1 MEKVNLDEAS
11 LAYHEKP
18 VHGKIAL
25 KLTKKCETQEAL
37 SLAYSP
43 GVAKPCT
50 MIHENPQDVWK
61 YTARGNLIAVVSDGT
76 AVLGLGNIGPEAA
89 MPVMEG
95 KGVLF
100 KRFADVDVFPICI
113 QDVFTEDGKS
123 DPKKIIETV
132 KRLEPTFGG
141 INLEDIA
148 APACFEIE
156 QTLKKALSIPVFHD
170 DQHGTAIISLAG
182 LINALKIVGKKI
194 EDCKFVVNGAGAAG
208 IACAEYYIKAGA
220 KRENF
225 VLCDSKGVLDKTR
238 ENLNPEKQHFAD
250 AACTSA
256 KTLKEAM
263 VNADIFIGVSV
274 AGCVSKDMIRSMAKD
289 SIIFPMANPIP
300 EIYPDEALE
309 AGAAVVGTGR
319 SDFANQVNNVLGFP
333 GIFRGA
339 LDTRATDINVEM
351 YLGASKALAD
361 IASEKL
367 PEDIYKV
374 LSEAYPEDAA
384 KGMFDG
390 EKPLNNSYVIPKPF
404 DPRVVPRVA
413 RNVAEAAMKT
423 GVAQIQI
430 KDLDA
435 YEKQVSE
442 RIKNLLKTL

>member
-1 MEKVNLDEAS
+1 MGKVNYDEAS
-11 LAYHEKP
+11 LTYHNEP
-18 VHGKIAL
+18 IPGKIAL
-25 KLTKKCETQEAL
+25 KLTKKCETQEGL
-37 SLAYSP
+37 SLAYTP
-43 GVAKPCT
+43 GVAKPCM
-50 MIHENPQDVWK
+50 MIHENPEDVWK
-61 YTARGNLIAVVSDGT
+61 YTAKGNLVAVVSDGT

-100 KRFADVDVFPICI
+100 KRFADVDVFPLCI
-113 QDVFTEDGKS
+113 QDVFLEDGKS

-132 KRLEPTFGG
+132 KRLAPTFGG

-156 QTLKKALSIPVFHD
+156 TTLKKALSIPVFHD

-182 LINALKIVGKKI
+182 IINALKIVGKKI
-194 EDCKFVVNGAGAAG
+194 EECKFVMNGAGAAG

-225 VLCDSKGVLDKTR
+225 VLCDSKGVLNKSR
-238 ENLNPEKQHFAD
+238 VNLNFEKQRFAD
-250 AACTSA
+250 ATVSQAT
-256 KTLKEAM
+256 TLKEAM
-263 VNADIFIGVSV
+263 VDADIFVGVSV
-274 AGCVSKDMIRSMAKD
+274 AGCVTKDMVRSMGKAPV
-289 SIIFPMANPIP
+289 IFPMANPTP
-300 EIYPDEALE
+300 EIFPDEALE

-319 SDFANQVNNVLGFP
+319 SDFHNQVNNVLGFP

-367 PEDIYKV
+367 PKDVYEM
-374 LSEAYPEDAA
+374 LSIAYPEDAA
-384 KGMFDG
+384 SGLFDG
-390 EKPLNNSYVIPKPF
+390 ENPLNSSYVIPKPF

-413 RNVAEAAMKT
+413 RNVAEAAMNT

-430 KDLDA
+430 PDLDA
-435 YEKQVSE
+435 YEKQVKE
-442 RIKNLLKTL
+442 RVKNLLKTL

>member
-1 MEKVNLDEAS
+1 MGKRNFGEAS
-11 LAYHEKP
+11 LTYHNEP
-18 VHGKIAL
+18 VPGKIAL
-25 KLTKKCETQEAL
+25 KLTKKCESQEDL
-37 SLAYSP
+37 SLAYTP
-43 GVAKPCT
+43 GVATPCT
-50 MIHENPQDVWK
+50 TIHENPEDVWK
-61 YTARGNLIAVVSDGT
+61 YTARGNLVAVVSDGT

-100 KRFADVDVFPICI
+100 KRFADVDVFPICLK
-113 QDVFTEDGKS
+113 DVFMEDGKS

-132 KRLEPTFGG
+132 KRLEPSFGG

-182 LINALKIVGKKI
+182 VINALKIVRKKI

-238 ENLNPEKQHFAD
+238 ENLNPEKQRFAD
-250 AACTSA
+250 AACTTA

-263 VNADIFIGVSV
+263 VDADIFVGVSV
-274 AGCVSKDMIRSMAKD
+274 AGCVDKDMIRSMARD
-289 SIIFPMANPIP
+289 SIIFPMANPVP
-300 EIYPDEALE
+300 EIFPDEALE

-351 YLGASKALAD
+351 YLGASKALSD

-367 PEDIYKV
+367 PEDVHKI
-374 LSEAYPEDAA
+374 LSESYPEDAA
-384 KGMFDG
+384 NGMFDG
-390 EKPLNNSYVIPKPF
+390 DKPLNNSYVIPKPF
-404 DPRVVPRVA
+404 DPRVVPKVA

-430 KDLDA
+430 EDLDA
-435 YEKQVSE
+435 YEKQVTE
-442 RIKNLLKTL
+442 RIKSLLKTL